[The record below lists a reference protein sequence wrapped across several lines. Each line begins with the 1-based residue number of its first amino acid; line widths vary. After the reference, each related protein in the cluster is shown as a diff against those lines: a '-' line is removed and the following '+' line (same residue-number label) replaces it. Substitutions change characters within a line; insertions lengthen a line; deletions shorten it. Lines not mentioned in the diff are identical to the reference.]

1 VTTFAFSGDAFNWW
15 FNWKQGNQN
24 ITWEKFERD
33 FIKQFIP
40 ELWEMMEAAEGEEHN
55 ATATMMLAG
64 SEHNDESMTESEKTE
79 GYSTEVSD
87 CHSDINSSEFD
98 RDLTD
103 LADLNTSISTVS
115 YPKASNRNPHEVAK
129 EKQVAC
135 DPTVVPPPPPNSVHP
150 LIVIPRQESPAKPPD
165 RSVALDMGGYARA
178 DAERRRTQMNF
189 LRPPPSP
196 EPPDADRV
204 ATALPWRASLH
215 KSSYLNRGVHEN
227 LRIIGAVN
235 AEKVLEKLRAKWT
248 ICDFN
253 IFLNLLGQIHRS
265 LPSILHSYDLLHV
278 LSSGQHTFPFLFHV
292 SPIGYPLPPTSTTC
306 HVYTKQLKVS
316 KIIEIECDLSEFHN
330 QMGQAHISLL
340 NYFLASVA
348 KIFHN

>member
-1 VTTFAFSGDAFNWW
+1 
-15 FNWKQGNQN
+15 
-24 ITWEKFERD
+24 
-33 FIKQFIP
+33 
-40 ELWEMMEAAEGEEHN
+40 
-55 ATATMMLAG
+55 
-64 SEHNDESMTESEKTE
+64 
-79 GYSTEVSD
+79 
-87 CHSDINSSEFD
+87 
-98 RDLTD
+98 
-103 LADLNTSISTVS
+103 
-115 YPKASNRNPHEVAK
+115 
-129 EKQVAC
+129 
-135 DPTVVPPPPPNSVHP
+135 
-150 LIVIPRQESPAKPPD
+150 
-165 RSVALDMGGYARA
+165 
-178 DAERRRTQMNF
+178 MNF
-189 LRPPPSP
+189 LRPPTSP

-204 ATALPWRASLH
+204 ATALPWPASLH

-253 IFLNLLGQIHRS
+253 IFLNLLCQIHRS

-292 SPIGYPLPPTSTTC
+292 SPIGYPLPPTSTMC